1 MRKKENLWTL
11 DQAAALEAL
20 AETYGAPCRTLA
32 QNFLGD
38 AYEAETCFQDAC
50 RQVWQAGQGQGDLLS
65 ALLRAT
71 RRLAWQRAPEGG
83 RPDALIQELDRAL
96 PRREA
101 PALPGGEGTAVW
113 AAFFRGMLPESR
125 RLFLRRYFFGDGI
138 GPLAVAA
145 RQNEVAVHDQL
156 SRLRQQLVQRLE
168 EAGALPPDGA
178 ALFAA
183 LEGVEDPWLR
193 EAAGVRAQSRRRWL
207 PALIGGGAGVAL
219 IAAILLFV
227 PWDTPAA
234 QGMAGEPGALQ
245 DGAYYVYVGSGFAL
259 PNQNR
264 TPEGIFRYIPGQGA
278 EELVS
283 CENYDINIL
292 ADLGWRVNSH
302 GLYFIDSN
310 TGQLYRQDLATGE
323 QTVLFTIP
331 EEDLNPP
338 EVQWEG
344 KDLWNYFVHDQPLE
358 APIPSAIWLLGV
370 SEDTVTLAYRYPD
383 GSTSDT
389 LVLDSR
395 TGEVRSRTRDL
406 EDRWTSYVGD
416 RAIET
421 VVMPHTEGFTYPG
434 WEDDAET
441 NAYRWTDIREN
452 NVSLLPPGTM
462 EGQSDT
468 AQDFRGGLLV
478 GYCPRETL
486 DENGNYL
493 RYATGYL
500 LLTADGATYDLPGPA
515 QGEER
520 TYHCA
525 AGDWVYYSCRSW
537 TATDTG
543 GRRMTQQLRAQHLDT
558 GEDVL
563 IEDDLW
569 GNQVVTDGTWCYL
582 SDEITTTCCRL
593 DWDGQGRPCGLTV
606 VEKGL

>member
-11 DQAAALEAL
+11 DQAAALAAL

-138 GPLAVAA
+138 GPLTVAA

-156 SRLRQQLVQRLE
+156 SHLRQQLVQRLE

-193 EAAGVRAQSRRRWL
+193 EAAGV
-207 PALIGGGAGVAL
+207 AL

-227 PWDTPAA
+227 PWDTPTP
-234 QGMAGEPGALQ
+234 QGLAGEPGVIQ
-245 DGAYYVYVGSGFAL
+245 DGVYYVYAGSGFGL
-259 PNQNR
+259 PGQER
-264 TPEGIFRYIPGQGA
+264 EAVGLFRYTPGQGA

-383 GSTSDT
+383 GYTSDT

-434 WEDDAET
+434 WEEDAET
-441 NAYRWTDIREN
+441 NAYHWTDLREN
-452 NVSLLPPGTM
+452 GVSLLPPGTM
-462 EGQSDT
+462 EGQAEG
-468 AQDFRGGLLV
+468 AQDFRGGLLI

-486 DENGNYL
+486 DEQGNYV

-500 LLTADGATYDLPGPA
+500 LLTPEGGTYDLPAGA
-515 QGEER
+515 EEDLR
-520 TYHCA
+520 TYHAA
-525 AGDWVYYSCRSW
+525 AGAWVYFTQRAW
-537 TATDTG
+537 EDRDTG
-543 GRRMTQQLRAQHLDT
+543 GRRMTHPLWARNLHT
-558 GEDVL
+558 GEEVQVAPDVPG
-563 IEDDLW
+563 D
-569 GNQVVTDGTWCYL
+569 QVVTDGAWCYL

-593 DWDGQGRPCGLTV
+593 EWDGQGRPCGITV
-606 VEKGL
+606 VEEGL